1 MSGDDKIFPF
11 WWDDANPLNLYN
23 QKNYCFSIL
32 EFTSQLLNP
41 SISHFGRLNS
51 AQRNSTFYG
60 NLMPVMNTPISASFL
75 IDQYAQRRLDYFVT
89 LKNHFYPDLDD
100 SANITGAK
108 RFVPFY
114 DAILYCN
121 KLSEKEGLEP
131 VYTFTGVVCK
141 DNYKN
146 ERPDVIIGSSN
157 PVRVDFTKSGYRLP
171 NRQELERAIADTVV
185 ATAGSSLEWIWQGT
199 TADSTLCSSVEYFFY
214 NHITNIVD
222 STPTIWPSPNPAD
235 SKAFRVVR
243 NIPDTVI
250 ITGSNEQLQK
260 YAIARIT
267 ILMYDATFDP
277 ADNAKYYSGRDIVV
291 RNETTIPEGAEVL
304 MKTE

>member
-1 MSGDDKIFPF
+1 VEPLYDT
-11 WWDDANPLNLYN
+11 ANTT
-23 QKNYCFSIL
+23 
-32 EFTSQLLNP
+32 E
-41 SISHFGRLNS
+41 
-51 AQRNSTFYG
+51 
-60 NLMPVMNTPISASFL
+60 
-75 IDQYAQRRLDYFVT
+75 
-89 LKNHFYPDLDD
+89 
-100 SANITGAK
+100 AK

-131 VYTFTGVVCK
+131 VYTFTGAVAK
-141 DNYKN
+141 DYYKDG
-146 ERPDVIIGSSN
+146 RPDLIINTGN
-157 PVRVDFTKSGYRLP
+157 GVRANFSKSGYRLP

-185 ATAGSSLEWIWQGT
+185 DTAGSSLEWIWQGT
-199 TADSTLCSSVEYFFY
+199 PADSTLCSSVEYFFY
-214 NHITNIVD
+214 NHITNIVA

-235 SKAFRVVR
+235 SKAFRVIR

-250 ITGSNEQLQK
+250 ITGSDEQLQK